1 MRHCVRP
8 CMLIGFANVVL
19 AFNPWPALAQ
29 EAPGEQA
36 ATGAVEAL
44 EPLPATVADDGTKPK
59 PPKADILF
67 APVPFSSPS
76 TGTGLAGGVIAF
88 YNPNNSPQQWISGGG
103 VVWTSR
109 GTKGI
114 VGFHTMALQ
123 DDRFRIQAKISYMNE
138 VTKFY
143 GVGQEDGDRGDVLEL
158 RTKVPSVQVTGQMRV
173 FPNAYAGLRIRV
185 MGNDAHPKSE
195 SPTPPPPPDQMD
207 STMSMFGPGFA
218 YDTRDSST
226 QPHSGVN
233 FNAFWLFGR
242 PAWGDTFKHDKFTAA
257 GSYYIPASKET
268 VFAVNG
274 TLCGAGGDVP
284 YYDLCLFGSNSALR
298 GYPSGRYRDRASWS
312 AQAEVRHQFARRWGG
327 VAFFGLGGIATS
339 LGDIPSDSNVLPAG
353 GVGVR
358 YRPFKD
364 NDVNL
369 RVDVAIGKNDTGL
382 YLSVGEA
389 F

>member
-1 MRHCVRP
+1 MRRSARP
-8 CMLIGFANVVL
+8 FKLIGFANLAL
-19 AFNPWPALAQ
+19 AFLPCPAPAQ
-29 EAPGEQA
+29 EPPSEQA
-36 ATGAVEAL
+36 AAGTVDAL
-44 EPLPATVADDGTKPK
+44 EPVPGDIDGDTKPK

-103 VVWTSR
+103 VVWTNR

-114 VGFHTMALQ
+114 VAFHSMALQ
-123 DDRFRIQAKISYMNE
+123 DDRIRIQGKISYMKE

-143 GVGQEDGDRGDVLEL
+143 GIGQDDGDRGEVLEL
-158 RTKVPSVQVTGQMRV
+158 RTKIPAVQVTGQLRV
-173 FPNAYAGLRIRV
+173 FPHGYAGLRFRI
-185 MGNDAHPKSE
+185 MGNDAQPKTE
-195 SPTPPPPPDQMD
+195 SPTPPPPPDQMN

-226 QPHSGVN
+226 QPHQGVN

-242 PAWGDTFKHDKFTAA
+242 PTWGDSFKHDKLTVS
-257 GSYYIPASKET
+257 GSYYTPVSKET

-298 GYPSGRYRDRASWS
+298 GYPSGRYRDQASWS
-312 AQAEVRHQFARRWGG
+312 AQAEVRHQFANRWGG

-339 LGDIPSDSNVLPAG
+339 LGDIPSDSNLLPAG
-353 GVGVR
+353 GVGLR

-369 RVDVAIGKNDTGL
+369 RVDVAFGKNDNGL

>member
-1 MRHCVRP
+1 MRRSVRAF
-8 CMLIGFANVVL
+8 MLFSSANVAL
-19 AFNPWPALAQ
+19 ALLPVSALAQ
-29 EAPGEQA
+29 QAPGEEA
-36 ATGAVEAL
+36 AIETAAELQSA
-44 EPLPATVADDGTKPK
+44 PATIDDDANAK

-103 VVWTSR
+103 VVWTDR
-109 GTKGI
+109 GSKGI
-114 VGFHTMALQ
+114 AAFHSMALR
-123 DDRFRIQAKISYMNE
+123 DDLIRIQAKISYMNE
-138 VTKFY
+138 VSKFY
-143 GVGQEDGDRGDVLEL
+143 GIGQADGDRGDVLEL
-158 RTKVPSVQVTGQMRV
+158 RSKSPLVQVTGQLRV
-173 FPNAYAGLRIRV
+173 FPHGYAGLRLRV
-185 MGNDAHPKSE
+185 MGIDAHPKGE
-195 SPTPPPPPDQMD
+195 SLTAPPPADQMD
-207 STMSMFGPGFA
+207 STLSMIGPGFA
-218 YDTRDSST
+218 YDTRDSMT
-226 QPHSGVN
+226 QPHRGAN
-233 FNAFWLFGR
+233 INAFWLFGR
-242 PAWGDTFKHDKFTAA
+242 PAWGDSFKHERFTLSASFYTPA
-257 GSYYIPASKET
+257 GKDT

-312 AQAEVRHQFARRWGG
+312 AQAEVRHQFARRWGA
-327 VAFFGLGGIATS
+327 VAFMGLGGIATS
-339 LGDIPSDSNVLPAG
+339 LGDLPGESNALPAA
-353 GVGVR
+353 GVGLR

-369 RVDVAIGKNDTGL
+369 RVDAAIGKNDTGL